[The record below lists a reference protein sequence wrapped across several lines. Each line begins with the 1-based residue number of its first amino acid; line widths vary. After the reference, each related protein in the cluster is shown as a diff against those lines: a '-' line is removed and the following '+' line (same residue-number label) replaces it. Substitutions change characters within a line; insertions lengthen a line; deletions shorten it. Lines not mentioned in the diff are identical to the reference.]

1 MAEKKRGLGRGLSAL
16 LPGGPPASVTQ
27 PSSPSAHPSHSAQP
41 PSSTQPSSSTHESQ
55 PAATASVSP
64 FASTSI
70 APAPP
75 RSRVYFAAGI
85 EDLYP
90 SPEQPRRKFDEA
102 KLTELA
108 DSIKVHGII
117 VPLVVRPRPS
127 KDGAGYY
134 LIAGE
139 RRWRAAQRAGL
150 HEVPVVVQDVAEGEA
165 LERALVENLQR
176 ADLGPLEEAAAY
188 QRLVDEFG
196 LTQDAIAERIGKD
209 RSTVANAIRLLK
221 LPLPVRQLVEDE
233 RLSMGPA
240 RALLSL
246 EDAQSIERAAR
257 TVVDKQLSVR
267 ATEALVKKTR
277 SDATTP
283 PRPPPKPVPTK
294 SASVRDLEERLTRAL
309 GGPVTI
315 TEDEPG
321 KAGHIEIR
329 YLNLD
334 HLDRL
339 LDRLL

>member
-1 MAEKKRGLGRGLSAL
+1 MADKKRGLGRGLSAL
-16 LPGGPPASVTQ
+16 LPGGPPSLG
-27 PSSPSAHPSHSAQP
+27 
-41 PSSTQPSSSTHESQ
+41 STQPSPSQAARDQAARDRATTST
-55 PAATASVSP
+55 PAAHATVSP

-70 APAPP
+70 AAAQP
-75 RSRVYFAAGI
+75 RSRTYFAAGI
-85 EDLYP
+85 EELYP

-102 KLTELA
+102 KLLELA
-108 DSIKVHGII
+108 ESIKVHGII
-117 VPLVVRPRPS
+117 VPLVVRPRPP
-127 KDGAGYY
+127 GAGGAGSEGSTGGYY

-150 HEVPVVVQDVAEGEA
+150 HEVPVVVQDVEEGEA

-196 LTQDAIAERIGKD
+196 LTQDAIAQRIGKD
-209 RSTVANAIRLLK
+209 RSTIANAIRLLK
-221 LPLPVRQLVEDE
+221 LPMPVRQLVEDE
-233 RLSMGPA
+233 RLSMGHA
-240 RALLSL
+240 RALLAL
-246 EDAQSIERAAR
+246 DDATSMERAAR

-277 SDATTP
+277 TDAETP
-283 PRPPPKPVPTK
+283 ARPPKPIPTK

-329 YLNLD
+329 YMNLD

>member
-16 LPGGPPASVTQ
+16 LPNGPPASISSNA
-27 PSSPSAHPSHSAQP
+27 PSSARG
-41 PSSTQPSSSTHESQ
+41 STPTSPTSN

-64 FASTSI
+64 FASTTI
-70 APAPP
+70 AAAQP
-75 RSRVYFAAGI
+75 RSRTYFAAGI
-85 EDLYP
+85 EELYP

-102 KLTELA
+102 KLAELA
-108 DSIKVHGII
+108 DSIKVHGVIT
-117 VPLVVRPRPS
+117 PLVVRPRPP
-127 KDGAGYY
+127 GHGGEGGPGGYF

-150 HEVPVVVQDVAEGEA
+150 HQVPVVVQDVEEGEA

-188 QRLVDEFG
+188 QRLADEFG

-209 RSTVANAIRLLK
+209 RSTIANAIRLLK
-221 LPLPVRQLVEDE
+221 LPAPVRQLVEDE
-233 RLSMGPA
+233 RLSMGHA
-240 RALLSL
+240 RALLAF
-246 EDAQSIERAAR
+246 EDHASMERAAR

-277 SDATTP
+277 TDAAAP
-283 PRPPPKPVPTK
+283 PRPPKPIHTK

-315 TEDEPG
+315 TEDAPG
-321 KAGHIEIR
+321 KAGRIEIR
-329 YLNLD
+329 YMNLD

>member
-16 LPGGPPASVTQ
+16 LPGGPPASIA
-27 PSSPSAHPSHSAQP
+27 PGNAPAHPPGVA
-41 PSSTQPSSSTHESQ
+41 T
-55 PAATASVSP
+55 PAAEAGASISP
-64 FASTSI
+64 INA
-70 APAPP
+70 AAQA
-75 RSRVYFAAGI
+75 RSRTYFAAGI
-85 EDLYP
+85 EELYP

-102 KLTELA
+102 KLGELA

-117 VPLVVRPRPS
+117 VPLVVRPRPAQL
-127 KDGAGYY
+127 GGGYF

-188 QRLVDEFG
+188 QRLVDEFH
-196 LTQDAIAERIGKD
+196 LSHEAIADRIGKD

-221 LPLPVRQLVEDE
+221 LPPPVRQLLEDE
-233 RLSMGPA
+233 RLSMGHA
-240 RALLSL
+240 RALLGF
-246 EDAQSIERAAR
+246 EDPAAMERAAR
-257 TVVDKQLSVR
+257 SVVDKQLSVR
-267 ATEALVKKTR
+267 ATEALVKKART
-277 SDATTP
+277 DATTP
-283 PRPPPKPVPTK
+283 PRPPKPGK

-309 GGPVTI
+309 GGPVAI

-321 KAGHIEIR
+321 KAGRIEIR
-329 YLNLD
+329 YLSLD
-334 HLDRL
+334 HLDKL